1 MSTKPNSII
10 YKKHIDIEN
19 HVHFKD
25 LKDFINNSDSDYGTI
40 YIIGI
45 ETVTMDDILNAILI
59 SIYANRVVFCI
70 KPEQGVAR
78 ILRALGFDV
87 SETYDEYN
95 YIGTQQDLDMID
107 SSCIS
112 KNEEKVRN
120 SLVSGMDTVLMAIQD
135 LISLIKGEKGYFE
148 FSEDTIRIGET
159 IEIFTNTI
167 KEYLNTNVFTQDEQV
182 IGFIRYLSN
191 KYSDVKENE
200 GKLNKEVSALS
211 STNIKY
217 LETINHLQNELTLLK
232 NTVRFNHFFTYN
244 VDKTNS
250 ESKVL
255 YVREYSH
262 CPFLLSFF
270 TVYNMFLKNINKQ
283 NVLIVVGEKDKTI
296 PRNSLIISGRTLKDY
311 KIEEL
316 RDRPILAIEEPS
328 PPLWDSLLNKM
339 DTEVTV
345 VLDRTKSDVPIL
357 SVDKKIGV
365 QLNAVGTRLDIAQ
378 FELDPDSVITSIIK
392 HRQAKYCIPVMN
404 IDRSDPNEAFKAKT
418 LGYMNQ
424 CSGMYTDISRRLR
437 VIG

>member
-1 MSTKPNSII
+1 
-10 YKKHIDIEN
+10 
-19 HVHFKD
+19 
-25 LKDFINNSDSDYGTI
+25 
-40 YIIGI
+40 
-45 ETVTMDDILNAILI
+45 
-59 SIYANRVVFCI
+59 
-70 KPEQGVAR
+70 
-78 ILRALGFDV
+78 
-87 SETYDEYN
+87 
-95 YIGTQQDLDMID
+95 MID

-191 KYSDVKENE
+191 KYSDIKENE

-255 YVREYSH
+255 YIRSTPTAHFYCH
-262 CPFLLSFF
+262 FLLF
-270 TVYNMFLKNINKQ
+270 TICF
-283 NVLIVVGEKDKTI
+283 
-296 PRNSLIISGRTLKDY
+296 
-311 KIEEL
+311 
-316 RDRPILAIEEPS
+316 
-328 PPLWDSLLNKM
+328 
-339 DTEVTV
+339 
-345 VLDRTKSDVPIL
+345 
-357 SVDKKIGV
+357 
-365 QLNAVGTRLDIAQ
+365 
-378 FELDPDSVITSIIK
+378 
-392 HRQAKYCIPVMN
+392 
-404 IDRSDPNEAFKAKT
+404 
-418 LGYMNQ
+418 
-424 CSGMYTDISRRLR
+424 
-437 VIG
+437 